1 MVILYVLK
9 EHYHFHRKR
18 QDSVSWTEKENSK
31 ISRNHFDKH
40 ILELSLRSL
49 NSIKRKN
56 SLVSKLNKLY
66 KPIRSKLFRAYFSV
80 LKVFNIFWFFNI
92 YKATYFVQKFHF
104 EFFDATILNKSGSF
118 VMSSTP

>member
-1 MVILYVLK
+1 MDAVVIPVFNEEKTVKKIIKSVSNYYWLRNGNTLCLLK

-80 LKVFNIFWFFNI
+80 LKVFNIFWFFSI
-92 YKATYFVQKFHF
+92 
-104 EFFDATILNKSGSF
+104 
-118 VMSSTP
+118 